1 MSSPRPRQTPSRD
14 AILRAVASST
24 AIETGQPVADIEARL
39 RNGKAGVPHVP
50 LALKRQRRLAQR

>member
-39 RNGKAGVPHVP
+39 RNGKAGASLIP
-50 LALKRQRRLAQR
+50 LALKRPVRTAQR